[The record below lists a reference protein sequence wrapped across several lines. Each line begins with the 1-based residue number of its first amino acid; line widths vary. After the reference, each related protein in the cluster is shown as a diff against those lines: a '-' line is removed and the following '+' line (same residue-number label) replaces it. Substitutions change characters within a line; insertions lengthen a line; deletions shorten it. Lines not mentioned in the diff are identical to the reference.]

1 MRDRRQT
8 FEALRRRVA
17 ERRKGRGHGRIA
29 DLEQRLQDVVTAQ
42 LKFENKQDRKA
53 RNKGA

>member
-8 FEALRRRVA
+8 FETLRRRVA

-29 DLEQRLQDVVTAQ
+29 DLEQRLQDTMTAQ
-42 LKFENKQDRKA
+42 LKFENRQDRKA
-53 RNKGA
+53 KKGA

>member
-8 FEALRRRVA
+8 FETLRRRVA

-29 DLEQRLQDVVTAQ
+29 DLEQRLQDTMTAQ
-42 LKFENKQDRKA
+42 LKFEIREDRKA
-53 RNKGA
+53 KHKGA